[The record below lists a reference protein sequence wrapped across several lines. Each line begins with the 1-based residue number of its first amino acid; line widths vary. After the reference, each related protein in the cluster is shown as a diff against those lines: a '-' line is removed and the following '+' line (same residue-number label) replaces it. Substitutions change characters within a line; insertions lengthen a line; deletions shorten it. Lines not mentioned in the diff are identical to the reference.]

1 MTSTLGNFDVP
12 CSLQATNKLRH
23 HPILME
29 CDVIG
34 INFKL
39 WHHPILM
46 TCMTSSAVMETMT
59 SSYLNE
65 MQDVICVNLFPRKL
79 MKFPRKKPE

>member
-29 CDVIG
+29 C
-34 INFKL
+34 
-39 WHHPILM
+39 
-46 TCMTSSAVMETMT
+46 MTSSAVIETMT

-65 MQDVICVNLFPRKL
+65 MHDVICVNVFPRKL